1 VRRARGEIARAAAGA
16 RGTAQTLNP
25 QPYPPNRNLHPKQ
38 ALEAQQDE
46 MHAERR
52 SRSAQLGRASMEGLL
67 WAANPAWQGSFL
79 EDMERLGQQG
89 REAEAGLSQ
98 GAGCVAVLLQTVRR
112 S

>member
-1 VRRARGEIARAAAGA
+1 
-16 RGTAQTLNP
+16 
-25 QPYPPNRNLHPKQ
+25 
-38 ALEAQQDE
+38 
-46 MHAERR
+46 
-52 SRSAQLGRASMEGLL
+52 MEGLL